1 MDDRKCIVNAI
12 FDVLSDRG
20 GIEDSLAEIA
30 GDPETYKDMYD
41 ECVEKVGKHL
51 EFMEREGE
59 GRVAQMDY
67 NPLKDLDERWNPDA
81 TE

>member
-20 GIEDSLAEIA
+20 GIEDSLLGIKD
-30 GDPETYKDMYD
+30 DPEVYKGMYD

-59 GRVAQMDY
+59 GSVAPADY
-67 NPLKDLDERWNPDA
+67 KPLRDLEEYWAPDA
-81 TE
+81 PE